1 MQLLLIFFHFN
12 FFSFIII
19 SIIITLLQLL
29 QLLQLLLSLVV
40 NSSSTSRSIIIIF
53 VTITSSC
60 IIKIPISL
68 IISTSIFELFTFP
81 FVLNQYTPP
90 RFFLR
95 DHNGNKNS
103 KLFCV
108 APATTLPQLLQ
119 FSILMNLYFV
129 HVINI
134 RFICDGE
141 IYLLTYSLPYL
152 HVSSYQTISIIA
164 FQKMGLTTN

>member
-1 MQLLLIFFHFN
+1 M
-12 FFSFIII
+12 
-19 SIIITLLQLL
+19 
-29 QLLQLLLSLVV
+29 V

-103 KLFCV
+103 KLSCV
-108 APATTLPQLLQ
+108 VPATTLPQLLQ

-141 IYLLTYSLPYL
+141 IYLYTYLCYYFDNSIPKDGVDHELNVTHRHDWPNKNVRVLKSL
-152 HVSSYQTISIIA
+152 SEKSQSI
-164 FQKMGLTTN
+164 